1 MIYGEDKSN
10 YLPIAG
16 DFLKVVP
23 CFSKGNTEKSLIIHQ
38 FVLQS

>member
-1 MIYGEDKSN
+1 MIYGEEESN
-10 YLPIAG
+10 YLPIIG

-23 CFSKGNTEKSLIIHQ
+23 CFPKGNTERSVMIHQ